1 MRVEKRVKREFIM
14 APTKLYKAENIS
26 LELGAESKEVKIL
39 NDISLTLH
47 VKEKLS
53 IVGPS
58 GSGKTSLMMILS
70 GLMTPSAGKL
80 IFQDKPIHTLGEDDL
95 ARFRHQH
102 VGIVFQNFHL
112 VPSLSALENVMFP
125 LSLGNDPDAKDKAAD
140 WLGKVG
146 LGHRLG
152 HMPAQL
158 SGGEQQRVAL
168 ARALIT
174 EPSMI
179 LADEPT
185 GNLDQENGAMITEL
199 LFEMVQKHDTAL
211 VLITHDEKLA
221 QKTDR
226 IVELVDGHITKDT
239 MQKIAA

>member
-1 MRVEKRVKREFIM
+1 M